1 MYSKQQIIKLCIFL
15 FPIIFVSSILVER
28 IPTDPLSNNFISFF
42 YEDGPAENIEFINYL
57 VSFVFSIFIARS
69 FFKNNYKLFC
79 SLYIFL
85 AVLFI
90 FIAGE
95 EISWGQR
102 IFNFETPEQF
112 SSNLQNE
119 FNIHNF
125 NSSLFTFLAL
135 AFSFIGVF
143 GWLVLPKRT
152 NKLYN
157 LFKQNFLPKRFLITY
172 FLMYPLLF
180 FLYIF
185 TPQKYTE
192 VMIIQASTD
201 IKLEILV
208 WFNLFSLKDIEMA
221 EFLFSLGVL
230 FFILSVFFINVL
242 TLQKRSNN
250 LTES

>member
-1 MYSKQQIIKLCIFL
+1 MKLGKMYSKQQIIKLCIFL
-15 FPIIFVSSILVER
+15 FPIIFVSSILVDR
-28 IPTDPLSNNFISFF
+28 TQTDPLSNNFTSFF

-85 AVLFI
+85 AVFFI

-112 SSNLQNE
+112 SANLQNE

-125 NSSLFTFLAL
+125 VTGLFGYLAL
-135 AFSFIGVF
+135 AFSFVGVF
-143 GWLVLPKRT
+143 GWLILPKRT

-157 LFKQNFLPKRFLITY
+157 LFKRNFLPRTFLITY

-180 FLYIF
+180 FLSNF
-185 TPQKYTE
+185 TPQKYAE
-192 VMIIQASTD
+192 VITIQASND
-201 IKLEILV
+201 IKLDIPV
-208 WFNLFSLKDIEMA
+208 WFNLFSLADIEIA

-230 FFILSVFFINVL
+230 FFILSIFFYH
-242 TLQKRSNN
+242 RSNFSKE
-250 LTES
+250 L